1 MPDKF
6 LEKNQDS
13 YVMCRPDPCSCLSHH
28 EVGGGAPRGE
38 LRGLEL
44 HEADGWDPGV

>member
-6 LEKNQDS
+6 LEKIQVS
-13 YVMCRPDPCSCLSHH
+13 RVMCRPDPGRHLSHH
-28 EVGGGAPRGE
+28 EVGGGAPRSE

-44 HEADGWDPGV
+44 HEADGGDPGV

>member
-6 LEKNQDS
+6 LEKDQTS
-13 YVMCRPDPCSCLSHH
+13 RVMCRPDPGGYLSHH
-28 EVGGGAPRGE
+28 EVGGGAPRGQ